1 MIEDKTTEE
10 LKKTTQDLGLIVNA
24 GADEQQDTTDA
35 QTKVTRQLPVGFKQN
50 AEEEMAGE
58 REGDKN

>member
-24 GADEQQDTTDA
+24 GADEQQDTTTA
-35 QTKVTRQLPVGFKQN
+35 QTNITRQLPRWLQ
-50 AEEEMAGE
+50 AE
-58 REGDKN
+58 RR